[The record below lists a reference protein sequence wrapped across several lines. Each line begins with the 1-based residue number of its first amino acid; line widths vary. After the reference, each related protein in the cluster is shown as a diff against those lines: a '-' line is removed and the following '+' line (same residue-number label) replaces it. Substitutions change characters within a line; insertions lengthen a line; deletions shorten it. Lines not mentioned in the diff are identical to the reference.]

1 MEENTDDVDDND
13 SGILE
18 CNNFWIFKSEEALV
32 SLETNELD
40 CRIRWFYVVFTT
52 VAVWY
57 PLRTDRGKKTQRNLS
72 EKQMVEVCK
81 AWNELKLLTGQD
93 RFE

>member
-40 CRIRWFYVVFTT
+40 CRIR
-52 VAVWY
+52 
-57 PLRTDRGKKTQRNLS
+57 
-72 EKQMVEVCK
+72 
-81 AWNELKLLTGQD
+81 
-93 RFE
+93 